1 MPDIFNPNMTVKEA
15 ADYLHVS
22 TTVVYSLCNNPSFK
36 PAFRIPGTVK
46 LLINRQDLDAW
57 IAEQQKAT
65 SEENKR
71 IRGNHKV
78 SRRSLERMLADGKR

>member
-1 MPDIFNPNMTVKEA
+1 MSDTFSPNMTVKEA

-22 TTVVYSLCNNPSFK
+22 TTVVYGLCSDPSFK

-46 LLINRQDLDAW
+46 LLINRQDLDSW

-65 SEENKR
+65 SDENR
-71 IRGNHKV
+71 RTRGKHKV
-78 SRRSLERMLADGKR
+78 SRKSLGRMIDNVK